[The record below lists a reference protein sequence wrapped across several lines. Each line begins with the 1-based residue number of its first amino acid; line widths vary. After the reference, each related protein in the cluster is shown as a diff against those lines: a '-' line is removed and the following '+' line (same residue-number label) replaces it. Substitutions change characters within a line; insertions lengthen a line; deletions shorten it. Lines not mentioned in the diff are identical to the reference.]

1 MYGENSGEI
10 RAELAVLLRHH
21 RIQQRLGG
29 KGTHTVPESTTV
41 EEREELGRQIAR
53 YRQSI
58 LLWWVQASRAA
69 NPHSILERDRNR
81 SRGPSQEF
89 HHRLSVAVQ
98 ASPAELPPLEELAA
112 PQRFPIL
119 ESWRL
124 ATRAAALGEHDF
136 GAGVEYGRL
145 SDDQCMTVLK
155 DSAEI
160 VRAVVGLDR
169 RYERIPGWAP
179 LKDQGRLARAA
190 EVCAAFAGYD
200 EPDYTVDR
208 LGWRPAAQLDR
219 GAPPRGF
226 GGIIHGEY
234 NLLVSLNRFPDAQS
248 LRLVLES
255 QRIVSYVLADI
266 VRGTHLSLAGKW
278 ERREVTHKA
287 LVNETRNVRGIF
299 GSGSESVGYGSTVAA
314 RAQKL
319 AAGAEFTPTEVR
331 QLNQLFDRI
340 DARLADTIERG
351 VAERHYFLRMKLPE
365 MAAESEGLVHT
376 VNARY
381 VPIDSPI
388 QTQLLPIVR
397 EQLRPPIVVPSAP
410 RGASQSRIEFEA
422 AIAHRPG
429 DSGPTLA
436 L

>member
-29 KGTHTVPESTTV
+29 KGSYTVPESTTV
-41 EEREELGRQIAR
+41 DEREDLGRQIAR
-53 YRQSI
+53 YRQGI
-58 LLWWVQASRAA
+58 LLWCVQASRAA

-81 SRGPSQEF
+81 SHGPSQEF
-89 HHRLSVAVQ
+89 HHRLTVAVQ
-98 ASPAELPPLEELAA
+98 AASAELPPLEELAA
-112 PQRFPIL
+112 PQRFPII

-124 ATRAAALGEHDF
+124 AARAAALGEHDF
-136 GAGVEYGRL
+136 GAGVSYGRL

-155 DSAEI
+155 DAAEI

-169 RYERIPGWAP
+169 RYERIPGWEP
-179 LKDQGRLARAA
+179 LKDQGRLTRAA

-208 LGWRPAAQLDR
+208 LGWRPVAQIAR

-226 GGIIHGEY
+226 GGILHGEY
-234 NLLVSLNRFPDAQS
+234 NLLVALDGFPDAQS

-255 QRIVSYVLADI
+255 QRIVSHVVAGL
-266 VRGTHLSLAGKW
+266 VRGQHPSLAGKW
-278 ERREVTHKA
+278 DQRADTYKA
-287 LVNETRNVRGIF
+287 LVNETRNVRGIS
-299 GSGSESVGYGSTVAA
+299 GSGSESAGYGSTVAA
-314 RAQKL
+314 RARKL
-319 AAGAEFTPTEVR
+319 TAGAALAPTQAR
-331 QLNQLFDRI
+331 QLDQLFDRI
-340 DARLADTIERG
+340 DARVADSIERG
-351 VAERHYFLRMKLPE
+351 VTERHYFLRVKLPE
-365 MAAESEGLVHT
+365 MAAESEGLIRP
-376 VNARY
+376 VNAHY

-388 QTQLLPIVR
+388 QTQLVPIVR
-397 EQLRPPIVVPSAP
+397 ERLRPPPVQPTAP

-436 L
+436 F